1 MLSVTLS
8 VSMTV
13 ACQRKIGQSEP
24 SHNDVMETCWK
35 DPPLFIFL
43 SFYFLE
49 SIIGQTAL
57 LRRINYFQNKYVYRK
72 KACCKN
78 DKIYSIKRSLV
89 DLYISLLIK

>member
-35 DPPLFIFL
+35 HPPLFIFL

-49 SIIGQTAL
+49 SIIGQTAFL
-57 LRRINYFQNKYVYRK
+57 HRINYFQNKYVYRK
-72 KACCKN
+72 KSMLQK
-78 DKIYSIKRSLV
+78 
-89 DLYISLLIK
+89 